1 MRTTNTA
8 TDELHNFEIRCL
20 ILALLLTVGATLL
33 RPCGAMA
40 QTSMPSSENA
50 ANSEIVIGFVGGFVH
65 KNDSRH
71 SEVQLGQRLQSA
83 YGRRVHVDVLQNRQV
98 GEAQQEILR
107 WVDQNSDGNLSAPEK
122 QRAHIILFGHS
133 WGAAAAV
140 SLARELQ
147 RDGIPVLLTVQVD
160 TVSRGRQDNLL
171 IPENVNEAVNFYQTG
186 GLLHG
191 HSRISAASPRTRIL
205 GNFRLHYKNEP
216 AECHSYPWYDR
227 VFFKG
232 HTAIE
237 CDPHVWSQVEDLIR
251 TRLSSDMVIS
261 QVEQHQRPED

>member
-1 MRTTNTA
+1 MRPANTA
-8 TDELHNFEIRCL
+8 TGKLHDFEIRHL
-20 ILALLLTVGATLL
+20 ILALLLTLGAALFQ
-33 RPCGAMA
+33 PCTVTA
-40 QTSMPSSENA
+40 QTSLAQTKPA
-50 ANSEIVIGFVGGFVH
+50 ATSEIVIGFVGGFVH
-65 KNDSRH
+65 RDDLRH
-71 SEVQLGQRLQSA
+71 SEVQLGQRLQSS
-83 YGRRVHVDVLQNRQV
+83 YGRRVHVDVLENRQV
-98 GEAQQEILR
+98 GEAQKEVLR
-107 WVDQNSDGNLSAPEK
+107 WVDQNNDGDLSSREK
-122 QRAHIILFGHS
+122 QQAHIILFGHS

-160 TVSRGRQDNLL
+160 TVSKSQDDSI

-191 HSRISAASPRTRIL
+191 RSQISAASPRTRIL
-205 GNFRLHYKNEP
+205 GNFRFHYKNEP
-216 AECHSYPWYDR
+216 AECHAYPWYDR

-237 CDPHVWSQVEDLIR
+237 CDPRVWSQVEDLIR

-261 QVEQHQRPED
+261 QVQPGQRQEN

>member
-1 MRTTNTA
+1 MRIANTA
-8 TDELHNFEIRCL
+8 TGKLHNFETRHLTLVLLVIVGA
-20 ILALLLTVGATLL
+20 ALLQPTNAS
-33 RPCGAMA
+33 A
-40 QTSMPSSENA
+40 QTSMSSRA
-50 ANSEIVIGFVGGFVH
+50 DGANSEIVIGFVGGFVH

-71 SEVQLGQRLQSA
+71 SEVQLGQRLQST
-83 YGRRVHVDVLQNRQV
+83 YGRRVHVDVLENRQV
-98 GEAQQEILR
+98 GEAQKEVRR
-107 WVDQNSDGNLSAPEK
+107 WVDQDSDGDLSAPEK

-160 TVSRGRQDNLL
+160 TVSKSRQENLV

-191 HSRISAASPRTRIL
+191 RSQISAASPRTRIL
-205 GNFRLHYKNEP
+205 GNFRFHYENEP
-216 AECHSYPWYDR
+216 PECHAYPWYDR

-237 CDPHVWSQVEDLIR
+237 CDPRVWSQVEDLIR

-261 QVEQHQRPED
+261 QVQPGQRQEN

>member
-160 TVSRGRQDNLL
+160 TVSRGRQVL
-171 IPENVNEAVNFYQTG
+171 
-186 GLLHG
+186 
-191 HSRISAASPRTRIL
+191 
-205 GNFRLHYKNEP
+205 
-216 AECHSYPWYDR
+216 
-227 VFFKG
+227 
-232 HTAIE
+232 
-237 CDPHVWSQVEDLIR
+237 
-251 TRLSSDMVIS
+251 
-261 QVEQHQRPED
+261 

>member
-1 MRTTNTA
+1 MRTTITTNCNRRSQA
-8 TDELHNFEIRCL
+8 RCWT
-20 ILALLLTVGATLL
+20 LALVLIVGATLL
-33 RPCGAMA
+33 QPSVAMA
-40 QTSMPSSENA
+40 QTSTPATEND

-71 SEVQLGQRLQSA
+71 SEVQLGQRLRSA

-98 GEAQQEILR
+98 GEAQQEVLR
-107 WVDQNSDGNLSAPEK
+107 WIDQNSDGNLSAPEK

-160 TVSRGRQDNLL
+160 TVSKSRQENLV

-191 HSRISAASPRTRIL
+191 RSEISAASPRTRIL
-205 GNFRLHYKNEP
+205 GNFRFQYKNEP
-216 AECHSYPWYDR
+216 AECHAYPWYDR

-237 CDPHVWSQVEDLIR
+237 CDPRVWSQVEDLIR
-251 TRLSSDMVIS
+251 TRLSSDMVMS
-261 QVEQHQRPED
+261 QVHPGQRKED

>member
-1 MRTTNTA
+1 MR
-8 TDELHNFEIRCL
+8 
-20 ILALLLTVGATLL
+20 
-33 RPCGAMA
+33 
-40 QTSMPSSENA
+40 
-50 ANSEIVIGFVGGFVH
+50 
-65 KNDSRH
+65 
-71 SEVQLGQRLQSA
+71 
-83 YGRRVHVDVLQNRQV
+83 
-98 GEAQQEILR
+98 
-107 WVDQNSDGNLSAPEK
+107 EK

-160 TVSRGRQDNLL
+160 TVSKSQDDSI

-191 HSRISAASPRTRIL
+191 RSQISAASPRTRIL
-205 GNFRLHYKNEP
+205 GNFRFHYENEP
-216 AECHSYPWYDR
+216 PECHAYPWYDR
-227 VFFKG
+227 IFFKG

-237 CDPHVWSQVEDLIR
+237 CDPRVWSQVEDLIR

-261 QVEQHQRPED
+261 QVEQRQRPED

>member
-1 MRTTNTA
+1 MRTTSTTNDNRSSQVRYST
-8 TDELHNFEIRCL
+8 
-20 ILALLLTVGATLL
+20 LALFLIIGATLL
-33 RPCGAMA
+33 QPCGAMT
-40 QTSMPSSENA
+40 QTSMPSSESD
-50 ANSEIVIGFVGGFVH
+50 ANPEIVIGFVGGFVH
-65 KNDSRH
+65 KDDLRH

-98 GEAQQEILR
+98 GEAQQEVLR
-107 WVDQNSDGNLSAPEK
+107 WLDQNSDGALSTPEK

-160 TVSRGRQDNLL
+160 TVSRSRQDNLI
-171 IPENVNEAVNFYQTG
+171 IPDNVNEAVNFYQTG

-191 HSRISAASPRTRIL
+191 RSQISAASPRTRIL
-205 GNFRLHYKNEP
+205 GNFRLHYRNEP
-216 AECHSYPWYDR
+216 AECRVYPWYDR

-237 CDPHVWSQVEDLIR
+237 CDPRVWSQVEDLIR
-251 TRLSSDMVIS
+251 TRLSSDVVVS
-261 QVEQHQRPED
+261 QVHPSKPREN

>member
-1 MRTTNTA
+1 MRTMNTA
-8 TDELHNFEIRCL
+8 TGKLHNFEIRYL
-20 ILALLLTVGATLL
+20 ILALLLIVGATLL
-33 RPCGAMA
+33 QPCGAMA
-40 QTSMPSSENA
+40 QTSLPSSDNS

-71 SEVQLGQRLQSA
+71 SEVQLGQRLQST
-83 YGRRVHVDVLQNRQV
+83 YGSKVHVDVLENRQV
-98 GEAQQEILR
+98 GEAQKEVLR
-107 WVDQNSDGNLSAPEK
+107 WIDQNSDGDLSSREK
-122 QRAHIILFGHS
+122 QRARIILFGHS

-160 TVSRGRQDNLL
+160 TVSKSQDDSI

-191 HSRISAASPRTRIL
+191 RSQISAASPRTRIL
-205 GNFRLHYKNEP
+205 GNFRFHYENEP
-216 AECHSYPWYDR
+216 PECRAYPWYDR

-237 CDPHVWSQVEDLIR
+237 CDPRVWSQVEDLIR
-251 TRLSSDMVIS
+251 ARLSSDVMIS
-261 QVEQHQRPED
+261 QVEQHHRPED